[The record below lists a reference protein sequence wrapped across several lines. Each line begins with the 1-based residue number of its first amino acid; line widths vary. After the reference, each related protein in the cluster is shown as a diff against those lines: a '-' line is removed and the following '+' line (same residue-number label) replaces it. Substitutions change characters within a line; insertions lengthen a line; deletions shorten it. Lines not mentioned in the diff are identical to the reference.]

1 MSEENVYLKPSPVDS
16 IRIKDSVENI
26 KVKDNTQLVKLQGP
40 KGDPGPKGEPG
51 TPGERGADGE
61 RGPKGEPFKFSDF
74 TQDQLNALK
83 GPKGDPGQQGE
94 PGRNG
99 LNGEQGIQGPPGKDG
114 KPFTY
119 DMFTAEQLA
128 ALKGPK
134 GDPGP
139 PGTVDLSAYTTKE
152 YCDTTY
158 ATKTN
163 LSDYVKTAAL
173 NNYYVSKLFA
183 ENTYATKAS
192 LSDYMKTA
200 AASNTFVSRIFADNN
215 YAAKSTLNSYMT
227 TAAANNAFVSRVF
240 ADNTYSKKTDLNS
253 YMTTAAIR
261 DTFVS
266 RVYADNN
273 YAAKANLGDYVK
285 KSEIS
290 QYTSSVQLTPE
301 QLEKLKGPKGEP
313 FKYSDFTQDQLNALK
328 GPKGDKGEPFK
339 FSDFTQEQLA
349 ALKGPKGDP
358 GPPGPPGPPGSGG
371 GTGGGNVD
379 LSAYATKT
387 ELNNYLSKTD
397 ANNHYAQK
405 GWSAQTFA
413 YKGDLGA
420 FVRKSE
426 IGQYALTPGDAA
438 SRYVNNIQARS
449 FAKYS
454 DLNGYIKKSEIS
466 QYTPRATADNAHQ
479 LLLNGNVWCEST
491 SIDDV
496 LTALIGN
503 MGKPFP
509 RTEFKPL
516 TIPSVTKGQ
525 QVVVV
530 TGEPHYSV
538 KVVGNATPFTID
550 STGACTITI
559 PPLGEDDIKLTYHNF
574 TGAKVAE
581 YKIAG
586 VQTDAVADEEYTEN
600 GIVYKRYG
608 DILKMNISN
617 NTVRGNFKDNPK
629 NWNVTK
635 KVIYANKPSTLN
647 LGDNF
652 NSYGP
657 YFVETPENVTFKG
670 DNNNMRLTI
679 ATSTQASKT
688 LAFDM
693 NTIEWGAANNSY
705 INTGDR
711 NADHL

>member
-1 MSEENVYLKPSPVDS
+1 MPRVKLG
-16 IRIKDSVENI
+16 NI
-26 KVKDNTQLVKLQGP
+26 KGP
-40 KGDPGPKGEPG
+40 KGD
-51 TPGERGADGE
+51 RGE
-61 RGPKGEPFKFSDF
+61 RGPKGD
-74 TQDQLNALK
+74 
-83 GPKGDPGQQGE
+83 
-94 PGRNG
+94 
-99 LNGEQGIQGPPGKDG
+99 
-114 KPFTY
+114 PFT
-119 DMFTAEQLA
+119 
-128 ALKGPK
+128 
-134 GDPGP
+134 
-139 PGTVDLSAYTTKE
+139 
-152 YCDTTY
+152 
-158 ATKTN
+158 
-163 LSDYVKTAAL
+163 
-173 NNYYVSKLFA
+173 
-183 ENTYATKAS
+183 
-192 LSDYMKTA
+192 
-200 AASNTFVSRIFADNN
+200 FAD
-215 YAAKSTLNSYMT
+215 
-227 TAAANNAFVSRVF
+227 F
-240 ADNTYSKKTDLNS
+240 A
-253 YMTTAAIR
+253 
-261 DTFVS
+261 
-266 RVYADNN
+266 
-273 YAAKANLGDYVK
+273 
-285 KSEIS
+285 
-290 QYTSSVQLTPE
+290 
-301 QLEKLKGPKGEP
+301 
-313 FKYSDFTQDQLNALK
+313 QDQLNALK
-328 GPKGDKGEPFK
+328 GPKGDKGESFK

-358 GPPGPPGPPGSGG
+358 GPQGPPGPQGERGNDGLPGQQGIQGPPGPKGDPGPMGPQGLTGPQGPVGPQGPPGPAGSGG

-379 LSAYATKT
+379 LSDYTTKKYADNLYLKKVDLRNYLTMIGDPKYALKT
-387 ELNNYLSKTD
+387 ELNNYLSRND

-405 GWSAQTFA
+405 GWASQTFA
-413 YKGDLGA
+413 YKGDLGS
-420 FVRKSE
+420 FIKKSE
-426 IGQYALTPGDAA
+426 IGQYALTPDDAA

-454 DLNGYIKKSEIS
+454 DLNDYIKKSEIS
-466 QYTPRATADNAHQ
+466 QYTSRVPAETAYRT
-479 LLLNGNVWCEST
+479 LLSGNVWCESA
-491 SIDDV
+491 SVDDV

-503 MGKPFP
+503 IGKPFP

-525 QVVVV
+525 QVVTV

-538 KVVGNATPFTID
+538 KVVGNDTPFTLD

-647 LGDNF
+647 LGDNY

-705 INTGDR
+705 VNTGDR

>member
-1 MSEENVYLKPSPVDS
+1 
-16 IRIKDSVENI
+16 
-26 KVKDNTQLVKLQGP
+26 
-40 KGDPGPKGEPG
+40 
-51 TPGERGADGE
+51 
-61 RGPKGEPFKFSDF
+61 
-74 TQDQLNALK
+74 
-83 GPKGDPGQQGE
+83 
-94 PGRNG
+94 
-99 LNGEQGIQGPPGKDG
+99 
-114 KPFTY
+114 
-119 DMFTAEQLA
+119 MFTPEQLA

-134 GDPGP
+134 GD
-139 PGTVDLSAYTTKE
+139 
-152 YCDTTY
+152 
-158 ATKTN
+158 
-163 LSDYVKTAAL
+163 
-173 NNYYVSKLFA
+173 
-183 ENTYATKAS
+183 
-192 LSDYMKTA
+192 
-200 AASNTFVSRIFADNN
+200 
-215 YAAKSTLNSYMT
+215 
-227 TAAANNAFVSRVF
+227 
-240 ADNTYSKKTDLNS
+240 
-253 YMTTAAIR
+253 
-261 DTFVS
+261 
-266 RVYADNN
+266 
-273 YAAKANLGDYVK
+273 
-285 KSEIS
+285 
-290 QYTSSVQLTPE
+290 
-301 QLEKLKGPKGEP
+301 
-313 FKYSDFTQDQLNALK
+313 
-328 GPKGDKGEPFK
+328 
-339 FSDFTQEQLA
+339 
-349 ALKGPKGDP
+349 
-358 GPPGPPGPPGSGG
+358 PGPPGPPGSGG

-387 ELNNYLSKTD
+387 ELNNYLSRTD
-397 ANNHYAQK
+397 ANNYYAPK

-454 DLNGYIKKSEIS
+454 DLNDYIKKSEIS
-466 QYTPRATADNAHQ
+466 QYTSRVPAETAYRT
-479 LLLNGNVWCEST
+479 LLSGNVWCESANV
-491 SIDDV
+491 DDV

-525 QVVVV
+525 QVVTV

-538 KVVGNATPFTID
+538 KVVGNDTPFPLD

-559 PPLGEDDIKLTYHNF
+559 PPVGEDDIKLTYHNF

-617 NTVRGNFKDNPK
+617 NTVSGNFKDNPK

-635 KVIYANKPSTLN
+635 KVIYANRPATLN
-647 LGDNF
+647 LGDNY

-705 INTGDR
+705 INTGDQ
-711 NADHL
+711 NVDHL